1 MIRILLIKDK
11 RKERVMPVIAHL
23 ISFIEKA
30 DRHCYQVIPIETGQ
44 EDVGRI

>member
-1 MIRILLIKDK
+1 MIRILLFKDK

-30 DRHCYQVIPIETGQ
+30 DRHCYQVITIETDQ
-44 EDVGRI
+44 EDLG